1 MNPTILVTGNCQVV
15 ALANALSYL
24 HPSASVRAFAET
36 ELADPNVES
45 AAEDVLGSADYW
57 VALSPGS
64 AAEQRLQSKV
74 NSTRTRL
81 LVVPP
86 FVFRG
91 FHPDCTYAFRESGEV
106 AEGVSPYHS
115 AILLWAYKQG
125 LSPAEA
131 SKLFEDDT
139 LKRLGYEGYYEAEM
153 AQVITSYESVGLDAR
168 RMWQSLRRQG
178 TFMYTINHPSASVLA
193 AMALAVSETLA
204 IPDRHELPDAR
215 YMQEGW
221 LSHWIWP
228 VYPAVA
234 RRLGVEGGF
243 LFRLGPHVFPDI
255 ESFAEASWRV
265 YAGLDFSDVSCDRLD
280 DPYFCS
286 VLESVA

>member
-1 MNPTILVTGNCQVV
+1 M
-15 ALANALSYL
+15 ALASALTYL
-24 HPSASVRAFAET
+24 HPTATVHVFAEN
-36 ELADPNVES
+36 ELVAPEVEAK
-45 AAEDVLGSADYW
+45 AAEVATRADFW
-57 VALSPGS
+57 VALLPGTP
-64 AAEQRLQSKV
+64 AEQRLKSTM
-74 NSTRTRL
+74 NPTRTKMIE
-81 LVVPP
+81 VPP
-86 FVFRG
+86 IVFRG
-91 FHPDCTYAFRESGEV
+91 FHPDCTYAFRKSGEV
-106 AEGVSPYHS
+106 VEGVSPYHS
-115 AILLWAYKQG
+115 AILLWAYKHG
-125 LSPAEA
+125 LSSAAA
-131 SKLFEDDT
+131 SQLFDSDT
-139 LKRLGYEGYYEAEM
+139 LQRLGYEGYYEAEM
-153 AQVITSYESVGLDAR
+153 AQFITSYGEIGLDAR
-168 RMWQSLRRQG
+168 RMWQSIRRKG